1 MSLTKRRRSSFDNI
15 TFFGPNGSRCTRLK
29 RRRKVAVVETVFFL
43 FDSILVCLT
52 EFPKQQYK
60 LDYNLEFL
68 F

>member
-1 MSLTKRRRSSFDNI
+1 MSLTKWRRSSFDNI

-29 RRRKVAVVETVFFL
+29 RRRKVAVVETVL
-43 FDSILVCLT
+43 FDSFLVCLT